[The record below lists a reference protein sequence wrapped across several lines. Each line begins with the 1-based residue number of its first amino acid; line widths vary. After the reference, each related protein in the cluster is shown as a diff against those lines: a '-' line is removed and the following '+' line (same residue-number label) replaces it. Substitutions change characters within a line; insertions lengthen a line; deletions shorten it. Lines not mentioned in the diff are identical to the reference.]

1 MDYDVI
7 VVGGGPAGASAA
19 YFNAKE
25 GKRVLLIDK
34 ADFPRDKICGDG
46 VTGKSLKVL
55 HEMELSEEIGTVKKA
70 SCQAI
75 LMSSPNQTSITIPLS
90 SPDDPLTA
98 FCIEREILDDML
110 YQKAVLQVL
119 DNNGTV
125 LTEKVS
131 SVLTEDG
138 VVVGVKVKDAEY
150 RAQLVIGADGFN
162 GPVSRY
168 VMEQNEQPKQNR
180 EHYSSAVREY
190 WEDIT
195 ENNGEIEIH
204 FIEGILPGYFWIFPI
219 SETKFNVGIGM
230 LLCDMDKQSVKL
242 KQMLDWVINSSFL
255 SPRFS
260 EAQKIDDTRK
270 GWMLPMGSRRGLE
283 LNPRKNFVEGCILV
297 GDSASLIDPFTGEG
311 IGNALVSGKLTA
323 KYPIIN
329 AETGVQ
335 YQQELWGII
344 GQELTNSH
352 RLQKLLKRKR
362 LMNYFFKKAS
372 KKPALQEVLTD
383 MLHNKD
389 SQSAFKSKWFWF
401 KALLF

>member
-150 RAQLVIGADGFN
+150 IAQLVIGADGFN

-311 IGNALVSGKLTA
+311 IGNA
-323 KYPIIN
+323 
-329 AETGVQ
+329 
-335 YQQELWGII
+335 
-344 GQELTNSH
+344 
-352 RLQKLLKRKR
+352 
-362 LMNYFFKKAS
+362 
-372 KKPALQEVLTD
+372 
-383 MLHNKD
+383 
-389 SQSAFKSKWFWF
+389 
-401 KALLF
+401 